1 MTIQPVL
8 PAGVH
13 MFERGWLSSNNVLL
27 IGSDTAVLVDSGYC
41 THASQTL
48 SLIENKLDGKQLDVL
63 VNTHLHSDH
72 CGGNAALQQKYEN
85 LQTHI
90 PPGMSEHVLNWDAC
104 KLTYTPTGQSCPPF
118 RYDALLM
125 PGSVMILGDLTWEVH
140 AAPGHDPHS
149 MILFEPRSRLL
160 ISADALW
167 ENGFGVVFPEL
178 EGLDAF
184 DQVAATLDLI
194 ESLQPRIVIPGHG
207 RFFSDTAAAL
217 KAARR
222 RLKSFQEQPLKHAQY
237 AAKVLLKFKLLEL
250 QRMEF
255 SDLEKWVAQ
264 TPYLELLHETHFSD
278 LKMAAWV
285 KQLADELIRSGAAEK
300 NQHMLL
306 NR

>member
-1 MTIQPVL
+1 ML

-27 IGSDTAVLVDSGYC
+27 IGSDTATLVDSGYC
-41 THASQTL
+41 THSSQTQL
-48 SLIENKLDGKQLDVL
+48 LIENKLEGKPLDVL

-72 CGGNAALQQKYEN
+72 CGGNAVLQQKYKN

-90 PPGMSEHVLNWDAC
+90 PPGMSEHVLNWDPVR
-104 KLTYTPTGQSCPPF
+104 LTYIPTGQSCPPF
-118 RYDALLM
+118 HYDALLV
-125 PGSVMILGDLTWEVH
+125 PGSMITMADLPWQVL

-149 MILFEPRSRLL
+149 VILFEPGSRLL

-184 DQVAATLDLI
+184 DEVSATLDLI

-207 RFFSDTAAAL
+207 RFFTDSDAAL

-222 RLKSFQEQPLKHAQY
+222 RLKGFQEQPLKHAQY

-250 QRMEF
+250 QNIAF
-255 SDLEKWVAQ
+255 SELENWVAQ
-264 TPYLELLHETHFSD
+264 TPYLVLLHESYFSQIE
-278 LKMAAWV
+278 KSAWV
-285 KQLADELIRSGAAEK
+285 QQLAVELIRSGAAAI
-300 NQHMLL
+300 NNGVLQ